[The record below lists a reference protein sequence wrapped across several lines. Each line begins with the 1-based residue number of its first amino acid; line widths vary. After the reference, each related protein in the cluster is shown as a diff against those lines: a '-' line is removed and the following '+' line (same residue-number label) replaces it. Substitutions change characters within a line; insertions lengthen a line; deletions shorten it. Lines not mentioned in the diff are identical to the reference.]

1 MGKINELLTQKKNEI
16 MNFFRGS
23 ERPERPEKY
32 QVFTPTPPP
41 LPRKFEV
48 MKRILDDAIF
58 YDSINEVDVSI
69 GIFYNLIA
77 KIEAHILDID

>member
-1 MGKINELLTQKKNEI
+1 MFKIDFMSTMDKRCGVPTLKN
-16 MNFFRGS
+16 
-23 ERPERPEKY
+23 
-32 QVFTPTPPP
+32 TPPPP

-69 GIFYNLIA
+69 SIFYNLIA